1 MDYVGRGELDPA
13 FANVAFS
20 LTDPKKISKVV
31 ESEYGFH
38 IIQLVD
44 KRGDKVKV
52 RHILRKPSW
61 PRQILIRRWC
71 VWIQ

>member
-1 MDYVGRGELDPA
+1 MGKGELDPA

-20 LTDPKKISKVV
+20 LTDPKKVSKVV

-44 KRGDKVKV
+44 KRGDKIKV
-52 RHILRKPSW
+52 RHILRKNPNAD
-61 PRQILIRRWC
+61 
-71 VWIQ
+71 VEV